1 MDYSDYISYCEE
13 MISYS
18 EYFAEQI
25 DRNINYNEYLTSVI
39 KDKKVNNR
47 INKIKNLFK
56 I

>member
-1 MDYSDYISYCEE
+1 MDYSDYISYCEK

-18 EYFAEQI
+18 EYIAEQI
-25 DRNINYNEYLTSVI
+25 DKNIAYSEYLTI